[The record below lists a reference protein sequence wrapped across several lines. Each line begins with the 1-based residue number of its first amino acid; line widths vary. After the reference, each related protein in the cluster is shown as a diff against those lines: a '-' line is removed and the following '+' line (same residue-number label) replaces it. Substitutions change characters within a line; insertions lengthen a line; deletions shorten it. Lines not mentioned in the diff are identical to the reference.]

1 MADRFKAKSLLEVSE
16 INERA
21 KKDNYIEWC
30 ENEYSARLRGIA
42 DEVTAHGAKV
52 IMLSGPSASG
62 KTTSAKKLAVEFML
76 HGINATVVSLD
87 DFFIEVD
94 RYPRSSDGTPDM
106 EHVGALNI
114 ERIHTCLNEVIE
126 TGKTV
131 MPQFDF
137 IKRRPGD
144 EEKELIIGGGDILI
158 VEGIHA
164 LNPLLLEG
172 VRADKIF
179 KIYAG
184 LRTEYAEDGKRIIS
198 TREIRI
204 IRRLIRDYYFRGNSV
219 RNTLEYWHR
228 ILEGEKKWIKPFKVN
243 ADMLLNTSLEYE
255 PCVTIPILS
264 LICEDETQGEDYRP
278 VLLRLQELFRRFE
291 PMNVA
296 NVPKNSVIREFYGG
310 LQL

>member
-1 MADRFKAKSLLEVSE
+1 MADKFKAKSLLEVSK

-21 KKDNYIEWC
+21 KNREYIEWC
-30 ENEYSARLRGIA
+30 ESEYAGRLRVIA
-42 DEVTAHGAKV
+42 DEVTARGAKV
-52 IMLSGPSASG
+52 VMLSGPSASG
-62 KTTSAKKLAVEFML
+62 KTTSSKKLAVEFML
-76 HGINATVVSLD
+76 RGINATVVSLD

-94 RYPRSSDGTPDM
+94 NYPKSDDGTPDM

-114 ERIHTCLNEVIE
+114 ERIHTCLREVIE
-126 TGKTV
+126 SGKTS

-137 IKRRPGD
+137 IKRRPAD
-144 EEKELIIGGGDILI
+144 EERLLSIGEDELLI

-164 LNPLLLEG
+164 LNPLLLES
-172 VRADKIF
+172 VPADKVF
-179 KIYAG
+179 RIYAG
-184 LRTEYAEDGKRIIS
+184 LRTEYAEEGKRIIS

-219 RNTLEYWHR
+219 RNTLEYWRR

-264 LICEDETQGEDYRP
+264 LICENEEQGEDYRP
-278 VLLRLQELFRRFE
+278 VLLRLQSLFARFT
-291 PMNVA
+291 PMDVA
-296 NVPKNSVIREFYGG
+296 QVPKNSVIREFYGG
-310 LQL
+310 LEL